1 MRPVAARAVETLA
14 TLRSLPWGLYLRQAV
29 VIVRMDLKK
38 TLFSRRGLII
48 YVLAL
53 APCAIIFLHALDYS
67 PRDRLDQDV
76 IILAGIFQFYYLRLA
91 IFFGCMGIFTWL
103 IRGEMVAKTLHYYLL
118 SPMRREVLLA
128 GKYLVGVL
136 TSSIIF
142 GTGVTLAF
150 ALMHGHFGAAG
161 RQFVFDG
168 PGLGHY
174 GMYLLVTVLACAGY
188 GAMFLALSLLFKN
201 PIIPGAI
208 VLFWE
213 TISNVLPAIIQK
225 LSITFYL
232 KNLCPVSVPAEG
244 PFALFTV
251 VAEPV
256 GPVAAVAGLLIL
268 AAVIV
273 AFAAYRMR
281 TIEINYATD

>member
-1 MRPVAARAVETLA
+1 MTPVAKRAGETLA
-14 TLRSLPWGLYLRQAV
+14 TLRALPWALYLRQVLA
-29 VIVRMDLKK
+29 IVRMDLKK

-53 APCAIIFLHALDYS
+53 APCAIIFLHAIQANQ
-67 PRDRLDQDV
+67 RDRLDQDV
-76 IILAGIFQFYYLRLA
+76 VILAGIFQFYYLRLA

-118 SPMRREVLLA
+118 TPMRREVLLV
-128 GKYLVGVL
+128 GKYIVGVL
-136 TSSIIF
+136 TSGIIF

-150 ALMHGHFGAAG
+150 VLIHGHFGAAG

-174 GMYLLVTVLACAGY
+174 GMYLVVTLLACAGY

-213 TISNVLPAIIQK
+213 TASNILPAIIQK

-232 KNLCPVSVPAEG
+232 KNLCPVAVPAEG

-256 GPVAAVAGLLIL
+256 GPVAAVVGLLLL
-268 AAVIV
+268 AAAIV
-273 AFAAYRMR
+273 AFAAFKVR